1 MQTTPPCLALSAV
14 VMSQHNDR
22 GSTAYSLQAPRP
34 TGAAAE
40 VLPQRQKHQ
49 IYWCAPRWESF
60 TVTHRASEHSTA
72 KFPFQGSFLPSLHVF
87 YKSTIKGVM
96 TDSLTRY
103 LRKRNSKA
111 SEGKSPSNR
120 KHQSDLSTLHSGQCS
135 TNAAAPTPT
144 ALTGITLLLPLV
156 ELFSVHR
163 TLGTSIRIYF
173 TC

>member
-60 TVTHRASEHSTA
+60 TVIHRASEHSTA
-72 KFPFQGSFLPSLHVF
+72 KFPFQGSFLHPCMCSIKAPSRVWWLTCCLAIFEKGTVMPQRAKVLPTENINQTSLPSIQDDVPQMLQLQRLLH
-87 YKSTIKGVM
+87 
-96 TDSLTRY
+96 
-103 LRKRNSKA
+103 
-111 SEGKSPSNR
+111 
-120 KHQSDLSTLHSGQCS
+120 
-135 TNAAAPTPT
+135 
-144 ALTGITLLLPLV
+144 
-156 ELFSVHR
+156 
-163 TLGTSIRIYF
+163 
-173 TC
+173 